1 MKFAKILFLLLFATS
16 LIFAADAPKE
26 SSDKGAEDIAAAIL
40 GRYNGLKSFSAKY
53 ERVFT
58 QSSTRKKSHD
68 NGTVMFIAPSDIRM
82 DTFVGGKMTE
92 QTFVDA
98 EKTTLLY
105 LEKKSAMVKKSS
117 NEAAEYLA
125 FLKGLDEVGKK
136 FTIGDST
143 ATIEKAKKTGMV
155 IKDGSKM
162 LKLTPKTPI
171 ANVKYIFITA
181 INSEID
187 SVIIIDQLKNINQFT
202 FSDIKRDPALDKKSF
217 KAVIPAGFE
226 VSEF

>member
-1 MKFAKILFLLLFATS
+1 MKFIKILFVLLFALS
-16 LIFAADAPKE
+16 PLFAAETPKNEAE
-26 SSDKGAEDIAAAIL
+26 SIAAAIL
-40 GRYNGLKSFSAKY
+40 GRYNNLKSFSAKY

-58 QSSTRKKSHD
+58 QSSTKKKTHD

-82 DTFVGGKMTE
+82 DTFAGGKMIE
-92 QTFVDA
+92 QTFVDS
-98 EKTTLLY
+98 EKTVLLY
-105 LEKKSAMVKKSS
+105 HDKKSAMVKKSS

-125 FLKGLDEVGKK
+125 FLKGLDEVSKK
-136 FTIGDST
+136 FTISDST
-143 ATIEKAKKTGMV
+143 GTIEKAKTTGMV
-155 IKDGSKM
+155 IRDGSKM

-171 ANVKYIFITA
+171 ANVKYIVITA

-202 FSDIKRDPALDKKSF
+202 FSDIKRDPALDKKDF
-217 KAVIPAGFE
+217 KANIPTGFE